1 MPAAILVAATMNEN
15 SETLQVEFVGE
26 NPTRLWGLT
35 LGERTRRLSGA
46 AGLDWIGKTPADQ
59 GLLVNAAFACD
70 PAWFRH
76 VAQHPGMVL
85 VFEGV
90 PALANVRN
98 RADAAQVRAAMQ
110 GGQGCAMPGMQTLE
124 YTEGPTIEDKV
135 LRKRETPFLT
145 PLRPDTVRTIER
157 ASYFGAYKGVT
168 DILTKYLWP
177 EWALVLTRIAARIG
191 MTPNM
196 VTAIGAAL
204 CVVATV
210 CFAYGWYWTGMATG
224 LVFMVLDTVDGKL
237 ARCTVTSSWWGNI
250 FDHGIDLVHPPF
262 WWWFWATGLSAWGL
276 AYDSAT
282 FWWVQGAIQIG
293 YIVQRVIEG
302 IFIRRHKMHIHIW
315 RRFDSQ
321 FRLITARRNPNMVIL
336 FAATLFARP
345 DLGLIAVAWWTVL
358 SCLVHAVR
366 LVQAEAAMRRTGP
379 LVSWLAET

>member
-1 MPAAILVAATMNEN
+1 MNEH
-15 SETLQVEFVGE
+15 SETLQVEFVGV

-35 LGERTRRLSGA
+35 LIERTRRLA
-46 AGLDWIGKTPADQ
+46 AASGLDWMGRTETGR

-76 VAQHPGMVL
+76 VAQHPGMML
-85 VFEGV
+85 AFEGV
-90 PALANVRN
+90 PALANVR
-98 RADAAQVRAAMQ
+98 DEVEAAQVRAAMQ
-110 GGQGCAMPGMQTLE
+110 SGEACAMPGMEILE
-124 YTEGPTIEDKV
+124 YTRGPTIEDKV

-204 CVVATV
+204 CVIATV

-237 ARCTVTSSWWGNI
+237 ARCTVTSSWWGNV

-262 WWWFWATGLSAWGL
+262 WWWFWATGLAAWGL
-276 AYDSAT
+276 AYDSDT

-293 YIVQRVIEG
+293 YVVQRVIEG
-302 IFIRRHKMHIHIW
+302 IFIRRHRMHIHIW

-358 SCLVHAVR
+358 SCLVHAVQ
-366 LVQAEAAMRRTGP
+366 LVQAEAARRRSGP
-379 LVSWLAET
+379 LTSWLAET